1 MENSALF
8 EFSIPKYIYGHN
20 LEAYPLNKEVAIHE
34 LNDFIHVFI
43 KDNFDLYVNPERIR
57 ILRLDI
63 CYNHFFKNSIQK
75 HQYKKMIIDNGGVN
89 FPARNIRKYEN
100 ETIML
105 KYDEYSFKMY
115 DKGAEFKKN
124 DYPKLCESIGIPES
138 NKLQKKADLILR
150 FEITIRASKISDI
163 LMQNYNFLIYSD
175 LSLNKKI
182 KELKR
187 FYNMISALTNYL
199 VTNGNKYKSTKDEKY
214 KKKIKERLKNSDYDS
229 ITFNVYMLKN
239 YVDAEHP
246 LKDNYIEDCYD
257 TATKSMIKEYRKIFN
272 VKKFFLKT
280 THITKLLNKSTVGFH
295 YEFTQLLF
303 ILLLD
308 LFNSKMQKMTE
319 SAIFNPKEIKTII
332 LMNEQL
338 IKNELGI
345 NPNKLINY
353 LDNTEMRI
361 SRNTLKNYIRDLTLI
376 EKNYSTDIKKEIFF
390 LK

>member
-1 MENSALF
+1 MSEPFGQRLDRGVAGPLLQARLVQNPEPVCRVLRRQVRVVVIEIRYYQLPQPAPVVAAPRRKYSLTIDINTDSGQISGMPFEQATSQIVMRENALVIGPIHF
-8 EFSIPKYIYGHN
+8 RLGAGEGLGQVLIIRQKNGSSLLKISGHLNNCDSQVVYHQLLKRPGLVSGKLSGNFYLEGITGKQFLPTSLGAFSMRIEDGR
-20 LEAYPLNKEVAIHE
+20 LNKLTGLAKILHI
-34 LNDFIHVFI
+34 LN
-43 KDNFDLYVNPERIR
+43 
-57 ILRLDI
+57 ILPLLTE
-63 CYNHFFKNSIQK
+63 NVQGKGLP
-75 HQYKKMIIDNGGVN
+75 YKK
-89 FPARNIRKYEN
+89 
-100 ETIML
+100 
-105 KYDEYSFKMY
+105 
-115 DKGAEFKKN
+115 
-124 DYPKLCESIGIPES
+124 
-138 NKLQKKADLILR
+138 
-150 FEITIRASKISDI
+150 
-163 LMQNYNFLIYSD
+163 
-175 LSLNKKI
+175 
-182 KELKR
+182 
-187 FYNMISALTNYL
+187 
-199 VTNGNKYKSTKDEKY
+199 
-214 KKKIKERLKNSDYDS
+214 
-229 ITFNVYMLKN
+229 ITFNIYMLNN
-239 YVDAEHP
+239 YVDEEHP

-257 TATKSMIKEYRKIFN
+257 AVTKLMIKEYRKIFN